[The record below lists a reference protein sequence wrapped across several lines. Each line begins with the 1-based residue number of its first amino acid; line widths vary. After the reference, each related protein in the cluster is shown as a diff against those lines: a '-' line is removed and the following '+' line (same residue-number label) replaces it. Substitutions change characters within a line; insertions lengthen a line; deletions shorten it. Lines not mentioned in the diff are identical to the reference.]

1 MLRVGSDVFVQQKR
15 GVKTMKRKFCVAV
28 VCMCLSIGAAAYAAV
43 GDIADTLYNTD
54 IITYLDGKQ
63 IKGYS
68 LDGRMMICLEDL
80 RNYGYA
86 VEYDDSIRTL
96 FVTKDGDISEDFN
109 PYFERGTIGGIAG
122 YTYETDIVA
131 YVNGVYVDTENIGGR
146 LVAVAE
152 DLANV
157 AEEDNPNK
165 EFGTSKYFMS
175 HSYDDATRTLNVYSL
190 SGSGLNANQ
199 MLDNLNNMKTPYG
212 QEFYAARVQKAY
224 PIYDGGYL
232 VYVNQSSSHG
242 YNSSLYM
249 LKNSGEYINLNNV
262 LRQYKLVTERGKL
275 NIADEEN
282 GLSVSKD
289 GTSVSFLDNDNNKH
303 CLDLK
308 SLVIY

>member
-1 MLRVGSDVFVQQKR
+1 
-15 GVKTMKRKFCVAV
+15 MKRKFCVAV
-28 VCMCLSIGAAAYAAV
+28 VCMCLSIGATAYAAV

-157 AEEDNPNK
+157 AEEDTTEISKKERNPSSDSSLLL
-165 EFGTSKYFMS
+165 FL
-175 HSYDDATRTLNVYSL
+175 RTLSL
-190 SGSGLNANQ
+190 LFHSFCVRSA
-199 MLDNLNNMKTPYG
+199 
-212 QEFYAARVQKAY
+212 
-224 PIYDGGYL
+224 
-232 VYVNQSSSHG
+232 
-242 YNSSLYM
+242 
-249 LKNSGEYINLNNV
+249 
-262 LRQYKLVTERGKL
+262 VT
-275 NIADEEN
+275 ICA
-282 GLSVSKD
+282 
-289 GTSVSFLDNDNNKH
+289 
-303 CLDLK
+303 
-308 SLVIY
+308 

>member
-1 MLRVGSDVFVQQKR
+1 MWLK
-15 GVKTMKRKFCVAV
+15 K
-28 VCMCLSIGAAAYAAV
+28 I
-43 GDIADTLYNTD
+43 
-54 IITYLDGKQ
+54 
-63 IKGYS
+63 
-68 LDGRMMICLEDL
+68 
-80 RNYGYA
+80 
-86 VEYDDSIRTL
+86 IRT
-96 FVTKDGDISEDFN
+96 K
-109 PYFERGTIGGIAG
+109 
-122 YTYETDIVA
+122 
-131 YVNGVYVDTENIGGR
+131 
-146 LVAVAE
+146 
-152 DLANV
+152 
-157 AEEDNPNK
+157 K
-165 EFGTSKYFMS
+165 FGTSKYFMS

-212 QEFYAARVQKAY
+212 QGFYAARVQKAY

-249 LKNSGEYINLNNV
+249 LKNGGEYININNV
-262 LRQYKLVTERGKL
+262 LRQYKLVTEWGKL

-303 CLDLK
+303 CFGLK

>member
-1 MLRVGSDVFVQQKR
+1 M
-15 GVKTMKRKFCVAV
+15 KTKIFIIIISCFCIWNLAV
-28 VCMCLSIGAAAYAAV
+28 YANN
-43 GDIADTLYNTD
+43 GDISSTLYNTD
-54 IITYLDGKQ
+54 IITYFDGKQ
-63 IKGYS
+63 IEGYS

-80 RNYGYA
+80 KNYGYT

-96 FVTKDGDISEDFN
+96 FVNKDGEVADDFS

-212 QEFYAARVQKAY
+212 QGFYAARVQKAY

-249 LKNSGEYINLNNV
+249 LKNGGEYININNV
-262 LRQYKLVTERGKL
+262 LRQYKLVTEWGKL
-275 NIADEEN
+275 NNADEEN

>member
-1 MLRVGSDVFVQQKR
+1 
-15 GVKTMKRKFCVAV
+15 
-28 VCMCLSIGAAAYAAV
+28 
-43 GDIADTLYNTD
+43 
-54 IITYLDGKQ
+54 
-63 IKGYS
+63 
-68 LDGRMMICLEDL
+68 MI
-80 RNYGYA
+80 
-86 VEYDDSIRTL
+86 
-96 FVTKDGDISEDFN
+96 
-109 PYFERGTIGGIAG
+109 
-122 YTYETDIVA
+122 
-131 YVNGVYVDTENIGGR
+131 
-146 LVAVAE
+146 
-152 DLANV
+152 
-157 AEEDNPNK
+157 
-165 EFGTSKYFMS
+165 

-212 QEFYAARVQKAY
+212 QGFYAARVQKAY

-249 LKNSGEYINLNNV
+249 LKNGGEYININNV
-262 LRQYKLVTERGKL
+262 LRQYKLVTEWGKL